1 VARSFSARFPSRRR
15 EVLRAPLPIKEFDDL
30 ALLIRSHHPLIS
42 IEAEEPERVEVLI
55 EYLCGSFS
63 IPYFEWNPSSGLR
76 RQGHPNAIYR
86 TQDLLAALAHVAA
99 SPLIAIYHF
108 NLAGQ
113 SLDDGRVISK
123 LLEIAEELGKH
134 PGAIVVS
141 FVEDIPDE
149 LDHAFACVK
158 LSPPTRDEY
167 YQYLRA
173 ILGDVRKRQRV
184 KLDLDASR
192 VHQLLSHL
200 QGLTLMEV
208 RRLITASLV
217 EHQALDERT
226 IARIAEAKGKSVAQ
240 SSVLEYFPVE
250 SGFEGLAGMKQL
262 KEWLDKRAVLFREPE
277 RAEQFGLTA
286 PRGMLL
292 LGVQG
297 CGKSHTARAVAA
309 GWNLPMLR
317 LDAGR
322 LYDKYVGATE
332 SNLRKALDTADRLSP
347 VVLWVDEIEK
357 ALASGG
363 DADGGVSQRVLGTFL
378 TWLQERRGNV
388 FVVATANDISRLP
401 AELLR
406 KGRFDEIFFVDLPSE
421 RVRRD
426 ILALHLEQRGRTS
439 AAFDLERLA
448 RAASGFS
455 GAELAQVV
463 SAALFSAFA
472 SGGDLTTELLE
483 REILATR
490 PLSVTMREKVEALR
504 EWARDRTV
512 PVD

>member
-1 VARSFSARFPSRRR
+1 M
-15 EVLRAPLPIKEFDDL
+15 LRAPLPIKEFDEL
-30 ALLIRSHHPLIS
+30 ALLIRAHHPLIS
-42 IEAEEPERVEVLI
+42 IEADEPERVEVLL
-55 EYLCGSFS
+55 EYLCGSFGL
-63 IPYFEWNPSSGLR
+63 PYFEWTPSGGLR
-76 RQGHPNAIYR
+76 RQGHPNAIYA
-86 TQDLLAALAHVAA
+86 TQDLLPALAHVAA
-99 SPLIAIYHF
+99 SPLVAIYHF
-108 NLAGQ
+108 NMAGQ

-141 FVEDIPDE
+141 FVDELPDE

-158 LSPPTRDEY
+158 LSSPTRDEY

-173 ILGDVRKRQRV
+173 ILTDVRKRQRV
-184 KLDLDASR
+184 ALDLDGAR
-192 VHQLLSHL
+192 VRELLSHL

-208 RRLITASLV
+208 RRLITSSLV
-217 EHQALDERT
+217 EHQALDQRT
-226 IARIAEAKGKSVAQ
+226 IRRIADAKGKSVAQ

-262 KEWLDKRAVLFREPE
+262 KEWLDKRAVLFRDPE
-277 RAEQFGLTA
+277 RAVQFGLTP

-309 GWNLPMLR
+309 SWNLPMLR

-421 RVRRD
+421 RVRGD
-426 ILALHLEQRGRTS
+426 ILALHLQQRGRDS
-439 AAFDLERLA
+439 GAFDLERLSK
-448 RAASGFS
+448 ASAGFS

-463 SAALFSAFA
+463 SAALFSAFG
-472 SGGDLTTELLE
+472 SGGDLTTALLE

-490 PLSVTMREKVEALR
+490 PLSVTMRESVESLR
-504 EWARDRTV
+504 DWARDRTV
-512 PVD
+512 AVD

>member
-1 VARSFSARFPSRRR
+1 
-15 EVLRAPLPIKEFDDL
+15 VLQAPLPIKEFDEL

-42 IEAEEPERVEVLI
+42 IEADEHERIEVLL
-55 EYLCGSFS
+55 EYLCGQFGL
-63 IPYFEWNPSSGLR
+63 PYFEWNASSGLR
-76 RQGHPNAIYR
+76 RQGQGKAIYG
-86 TQDLLAALAHVAA
+86 TQELLAALGHVAA
-99 SPLIAIYHF
+99 SRLVAIYHF

-113 SLDDGRVISK
+113 SLDDGRIISK

-134 PGAIVVS
+134 PGAIALS
-141 FVEDIPDE
+141 FADTLPDE
-149 LDHAFACVK
+149 LVHAFARVQ
-158 LSPPTRDEY
+158 LSPPTREEY

-173 ILGDVRKRQRV
+173 ILAEVRTRQRV
-184 KLDLDASR
+184 ALGLDNDQ
-192 VHQLLSHL
+192 VHRLLSHL

-208 RRLITASLV
+208 RRLITGSLV

-226 IARIAEAKGKSVAQ
+226 LVRVAEAKGKIVAQ
-240 SSVLEYFPVE
+240 SSVLEYFPIE
-250 SGFEGLAGMKQL
+250 SGFEGLAGMKRL
-262 KEWLDKRAVLFREPE
+262 REWLDKRAVLFHEPE
-277 RAEQFGLTA
+277 RAAQFGLTP

-309 GWNLPMLR
+309 SWKLPMLR

-401 AELLR
+401 PELLR

-426 ILALHLEQRGRTS
+426 ILALHLTQRGRNS
-439 AAFDLERLA
+439 ADFDLARLSS
-448 RAASGFS
+448 ASAGYS
-455 GAELAQVV
+455 GSELAQAVN
-463 SAALFSAFA
+463 AALFSAFA
-472 SGGDLTTELLE
+472 SAGDLTTQIVE

-490 PLSVTMREKVEALR
+490 PLSVTMRERIEALR
-504 EWARDRTV
+504 EWARERTV